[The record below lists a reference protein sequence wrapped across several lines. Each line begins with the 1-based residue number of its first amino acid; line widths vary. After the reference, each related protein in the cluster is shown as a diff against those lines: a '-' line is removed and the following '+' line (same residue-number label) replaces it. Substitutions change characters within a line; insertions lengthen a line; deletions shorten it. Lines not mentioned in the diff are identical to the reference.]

1 MIKTMINIKTLSYF
15 HLKIR
20 FKYPET
26 HKNKNIRVFNCGILI
41 SRKYFD
47 ENDAGRI
54 IKFRGT
60 AQTLRDVLFLFYAS
74 NNRKLNLR
82 ESKLS
87 RANYNYEESL
97 NLSSIVGNPLSV
109 INLVLFDKWKRFLM
123 ES

>member
-1 MIKTMINIKTLSYF
+1 MIRAMINIKTLSFF

-26 HKNKNIRVFNCGILI
+26 HKNKNIGVFDCGILI
-41 SRKYFD
+41 SKKYFNKD
-47 ENDAGRI
+47 DAGRI

-60 AQTLRDVLFLFYAS
+60 TQILRDLLFLFYVF
-74 NNRKLNLR
+74 NHRKLNVR
-82 ESKLS
+82 EPKLC
-87 RANYNYEESL
+87 RANYNYEENL

-123 ES
+123 GR